1 MNNRKEEERRQK
13 LIRQIKQDIIIK
25 LFVFAAGFFV
35 TFTFIFGVALAP
47 TNDMFPAIHEG
58 DIIIYFRPGDL
69 VNSDIAY
76 YEAEGAA
83 NIGRVQAVE
92 GMRVDQTE
100 GGLLRINGNIQ
111 PVQERA
117 GLYYK
122 TYIREKGRLEYPSAV
137 PAGHYL
143 ILGDERDSA
152 EDSRE
157 YGYIPGEDIKGKI
170 FTIIRRR
177 PL

>member
-1 MNNRKEEERRQK
+1 MNNSREERKQR

-25 LFVFAAGFFV
+25 LSVFATGLIV
-35 TFTFIFGVALAP
+35 TFTCIFGVTLAP

-58 DIIIYFRPGDL
+58 DVIIYFRLGGL
-69 VNSDIAY
+69 AGSDIAC
-76 YEAEGAA
+76 YEADGAA

-92 GMRVDQTE
+92 GMQVDKTE

-111 PVQERA
+111 PIQERS

-122 TYIREKGRLEYPSAV
+122 TYIREGGGLEYPSVV

-143 ILGDERDSA
+143 ILGDERDGA
-152 EDSRE
+152 KDSRD
-157 YGYIPGEDIKGKI
+157 YGYIPEEEIKGKI

>member
-1 MNNRKEEERRQK
+1 MNNNREEDRRQK
-13 LIRQIKQDIIIK
+13 LIRQIKKDIFIK

-58 DIIIYFRPGDL
+58 DVILYFRPGGL
-69 VNSDIAY
+69 AGSDIAY

-83 NIGRVQAVE
+83 NIGRVQAAE
-92 GMRVDQTE
+92 GVRVDQTE

-111 PVQERA
+111 PIQERA

-122 TYIREKGRLEYPSAV
+122 TYIREGGRLEYPSAV
-137 PAGHYL
+137 PAGCYL
-143 ILGDERDSA
+143 ILGDERGCA
-152 EDSRE
+152 KDSRD
-157 YGYIPGEDIKGKI
+157 YGYIPREDIKGKI